1 MIIKVKGTGIEL
13 TDAIRQYAEEKFG
26 DLDKFFDNIQNV
38 DIDIGMRTHHHQKG
52 KVFYAEVNISVPSKE
67 LRVVK
72 DSEDL
77 YKAIDKVK
85 DHLKSELKE
94 FKEKLRRKDKE
105 VLRDSKEYKIE
116 E

>member
-13 TDAIRQYAEEKFG
+13 TDAIKQYAEEKFG
-26 DLDKFFDNIQNV
+26 DLTKFFDNIQSV

-52 KVFYAEVNISVPSKE
+52 KVFYAEVNIGVPGKE

-77 YKAIDKVK
+77 YKAMDKVK